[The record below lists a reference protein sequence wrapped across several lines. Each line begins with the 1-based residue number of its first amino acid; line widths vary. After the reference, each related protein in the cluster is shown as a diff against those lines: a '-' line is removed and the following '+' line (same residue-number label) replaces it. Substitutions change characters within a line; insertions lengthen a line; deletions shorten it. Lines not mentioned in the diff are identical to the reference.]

1 MKKKNFTLD
10 DVENM
15 IEDLGFKWN
24 GRQVFDPNEEKYRKL
39 KHNSF
44 SLKKPLFVSIET
56 IKGDLTLALA
66 EIDNETFIL
75 NFNGAKANASEQ
87 WIKLLLL
94 KEQEKVDEC

>member
-10 DVENM
+10 DVEKM

-24 GRQVFDPNEEKYRKL
+24 GRQVYDPNEEKYRKL

-44 SLKKPLFVSIET
+44 SLEKPLFISIET

-66 EIDNETFIL
+66 EVDNTTFIL
-75 NFNGAKANASEQ
+75 NFNGAKANASKQ
-87 WIKLLLL
+87 WEAMLLN
-94 KEQEKVDEC
+94 KEQENLNEC